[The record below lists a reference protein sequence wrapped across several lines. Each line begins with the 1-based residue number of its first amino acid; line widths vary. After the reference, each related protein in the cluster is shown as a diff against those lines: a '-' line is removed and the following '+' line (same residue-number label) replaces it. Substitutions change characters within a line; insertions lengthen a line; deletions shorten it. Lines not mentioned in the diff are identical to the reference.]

1 MKIGGLIITFDE
13 KSVKISFSQSEENDY
28 KLMELLIALLLAEK
42 KDKVLRRLFDL
53 MFVVISEA
61 AYYDDYYF
69 KKFVKG
75 FKAIKKQR
83 RNG

>member
-1 MKIGGLIITFDE
+1 MKFGGLIIKFDE
-13 KSVKISFSQSEENDY
+13 KSVKISFSQSDENDY

-42 KDKVLRRLFDL
+42 KDKVIKRLFDL

-61 AYYDDYYF
+61 AYYDDDYF
-69 KKFVKG
+69 NKFVKG

>member
-1 MKIGGLIITFDE
+1 MKFGGLIIKFNE
-13 KSVKISFSQSEENDY
+13 KSVKISFSQSDENDY
-28 KLMELLIALLLAEK
+28 KLMELLIALLLEEK
-42 KDKVLRRLFDL
+42 KDKVIKRLFDL

>member
-1 MKIGGLIITFDE
+1 MKFGGLIIKFNE
-13 KSVKISFSQSEENDY
+13 KSVKISFSQSDENDY

-42 KDKVLRRLFDL
+42 KDKFIKRLFDL

-61 AYYDDYYF
+61 AYYDDDYF
-69 KKFVKG
+69 KKFSKG
-75 FKAIKKQR
+75 FKAVKKQR

>member
-1 MKIGGLIITFDE
+1 MKIGGLLIKFDE
-13 KSVKISFSQSEENDY
+13 KSVKISFSQSDENDY
-28 KLMELLIALLLAEK
+28 ELMELLIALLLSEK
-42 KDKVLRRLFDL
+42 KDKVIKRLFDL

-61 AYYDDYYF
+61 AYYDDDYF

-75 FKAIKKQR
+75 FKAVKKQR

>member
-1 MKIGGLIITFDE
+1 MKKGGLIITFDE

>member
-1 MKIGGLIITFDE
+1 MKTGGLLIKFDE
-13 KSVKISFSQSEENDY
+13 KSVKISFSQSDENDY

-42 KDKVLRRLFDL
+42 KDKVIRRLFDL

-69 KKFVKG
+69 KKFSKG
-75 FKAIKKQR
+75 FKAVKKQR

>member
-1 MKIGGLIITFDE
+1 MKIGGLLIKFDE
-13 KSVKISFSQSEENDY
+13 KSVKISFSQSDENDY

-42 KDKVLRRLFDL
+42 KDKVIRRLFDL
-53 MFVVISEA
+53 MFVVISEV

-69 KKFVKG
+69 KKFSKG
-75 FKAIKKQR
+75 FKAVKRQR